1 MNEVDRWYHSCQIL
15 LVREWQANCRVW
27 VWPLYT
33 DNKWCIIA
41 HDKIEGE
48 NQAEFKGETFFLDN
62 TLHYICIIYT
72 VACQLAISFC
82 HAINPTWVP
91 PINSKHKS
99 EWREK
104 QWPWPTPVLYWSCHW
119 QTWPVHALSV
129 TNNQCTYHILSPTH
143 MNVILDFARGKFN
156 SLIWI

>member
-82 HAINPTWVP
+82 HAINPTWAPPIVNTNQNEGANSGHGLRLYFADLAIDKLDLFMHYLLLTTNAHIIFSVP
-91 PINSKHKS
+91 PTWKS
-99 EWREK
+99 FRTLLAE
-104 QWPWPTPVLYWSCHW
+104 
-119 QTWPVHALSV
+119 
-129 TNNQCTYHILSPTH
+129 
-143 MNVILDFARGKFN
+143 N